1 MEHID
6 DKNIKKRKYNSKK
19 RKKIM
24 NKIGKIKNRKS
35 LLEIYKIVKNDLKE
49 KISNNKNGIFFDI
62 NKLKDDSIE
71 KILKIIMENESS
83 EMSDSELKFTYTPYK
98 DNITDSINNIG
109 PKLSNKEKNLLK
121 NIKDDKY

>member
-1 MEHID
+1 
-6 DKNIKKRKYNSKK
+6 
-19 RKKIM
+19 M

-49 KISNNKNGIFFDI
+49 KISNNKNGIFFDM